1 LDSVIN
7 GGTIPGCHYRVPFV
21 PILFRVLLMEKC
33 ATCGNVQE
41 SILSI
46 KKISKSKIPLI
57 HVTKIEDKIIEL

>member
-1 LDSVIN
+1 
-7 GGTIPGCHYRVPFV
+7 
-21 PILFRVLLMEKC
+21 MEKC

-46 KKISKSKIPLI
+46 KKLSKSKISLI